1 MNPSTPPTSTRVVI
15 TPLRPALVEEQT
27 NVLDVLVRVQA
38 PDAPPASLLPSDT
51 KRALALVIDS
61 SGSMKGRPLDEA
73 KRCAQAVVRGLR
85 PLDLVAVVQF
95 DQSVRLVW
103 PATEVGDG
111 LAVSDAIQRIED
123 GGATALHE
131 GWFLGA
137 QAMGACPL
145 TASLRRVW

>member
-61 SGSMKGRPLDEA
+61 SGSMKGRPL
-73 KRCAQAVVRGLR
+73 
-85 PLDLVAVVQF
+85 VAVPSTGMGVV
-95 DQSVRLVW
+95 SGVIAGAGVRYT
-103 PATEVGDG
+103 P
-111 LAVSDAIQRIED
+111 SDRLD
-123 GGATALHE
+123 CTP
-131 GWFLGA
+131 WVVY
-137 QAMGACPL
+137 
-145 TASLRRVW
+145 TLR